1 MKIPFVSF
9 EKMHDEIKDELTGK
23 FQQVLAKNWFIQGE
37 ELAKFE
43 EEYAAYCGVKY
54 CVGVGNGLDALFLPL
69 KAYGIGTGDEVI
81 VPSNTFIATALAV
94 SYTGATPVF
103 VEPTLES
110 FDIDPALLIRPK
122 QLWQYIFMDSR
133 HQWMKSW
140 RLQNVTI

>member
-54 CVGVGNGLDALFLPL
+54 CVGVGNGLDALFLP
-69 KAYGIGTGDEVI
+69 I
-81 VPSNTFIATALAV
+81 P
-94 SYTGATPVF
+94 
-103 VEPTLES
+103 
-110 FDIDPALLIRPK
+110 LL
-122 QLWQYIFMDSR
+122 QLHWQFLIQVQLRY
-133 HQWMKSW
+133 
-140 RLQNVTI
+140 L

>member
-69 KAYGIGTGDEVI
+69 
-81 VPSNTFIATALAV
+81 
-94 SYTGATPVF
+94 
-103 VEPTLES
+103 ES
-110 FDIDPALLIRPK
+110 GQA
-122 QLWQYIFMDSR
+122 
-133 HQWMKSW
+133 MKSLFHPIPL
-140 RLQNVTI
+140 LQLHWQFLIQVQLRYL

>member
-81 VPSNTFIATALAV
+81 VPSNIL
-94 SYTGATPVF
+94 YCNCTG
-103 VEPTLES
+103 S
-110 FDIDPALLIRPK
+110 FLYRCNSGICRADFRVL
-122 QLWQYIFMDSR
+122 
-133 HQWMKSW
+133 
-140 RLQNVTI
+140 

>member
-54 CVGVGNGLDALFLPL
+54 CVGVGNGLVALFLPL
-69 KAYGIGTGDEVI
+69 KAYGTDRQRVI
-81 VPSNTFIATALAV
+81 VPSNT
-94 SYTGATPVF
+94 
-103 VEPTLES
+103 
-110 FDIDPALLIRPK
+110 LL
-122 QLWQYIFMDSR
+122 QLHWQFLIQVQLRY
-133 HQWMKSW
+133 
-140 RLQNVTI
+140 L

>member
-69 KAYGIGTGDEVI
+69 KAYGIGTGEKSLFHPI
-81 VPSNTFIATALAV
+81 P
-94 SYTGATPVF
+94 
-103 VEPTLES
+103 
-110 FDIDPALLIRPK
+110 LL
-122 QLWQYIFMDSR
+122 QLHWQFLIQVQLRY
-133 HQWMKSW
+133 
-140 RLQNVTI
+140 L